1 MTFHSLIFVN
11 IFIYFLSL
19 KVFFVIFRM
28 KYYFPFRYADC
39 FNFLFN
45 LLLFLSLSLIYY
57 PKQSLIILFVNLN
70 LFYIFFHLINMII
83 TSPRT
88 KLIIDLIES
97 KNNEINIRKYLKK
110 YNCKII
116 VNNRIKRLKT
126 SKQIFRKKK
135 YFYLI
140 KNKKSF
146 TYIISAIFS
155 FIEKI

>member
-126 SKQIFRKKK
+126 SKQI
-135 YFYLI
+135 
-140 KNKKSF
+140 
-146 TYIISAIFS
+146 
-155 FIEKI
+155 